1 MIKYFAY
8 FYLISISFGLI
19 GNFFS
24 FLVFSRKQFNNTIF
38 NVYFRLITIT
48 DSVSILTQLN
58 YSLKIGFNIDIKLI
72 SNLSCKL
79 LDYFIY
85 SSCPISSYILVYIS
99 IDRMLNVTYPNEFQ
113 FRHKKRTQ
121 FSICSFIILFN
132 MFYYIPILFYRRLD
146 LYPTFNNQTNQTEL
160 IRKCIYTNNRF
171 IYWMDLF
178 FSTVI
183 PFVFMFMF
191 TAITILVLFRSKRR
205 TNGISDRDV
214 KFAITSI
221 ALNIC
226 FFLFLFPLNLF
237 LLLSIYVNFNNE
249 SVYELKFII
258 LLTIYSINYSNMFY
272 VNLIVNSI
280 FRNELVLMLKS
291 WFKFI

>member
-8 FYLISISFGLI
+8 FYLTSISFGLI
-19 GNFFS
+19 GNLLS

-48 DSVSILTQLN
+48 DSASVLTQLN
-58 YSLKIGFNIDIKLI
+58 YSLKLGFNIDIKLI

-99 IDRMLNVTYPNEFQ
+99 FDRMLNVTCPNEFKL
-113 FRHKKRTQ
+113 RHNKLIQ
-121 FSICSFIILFN
+121 LSICLFIILFN
-132 MFYYIPILFYRRLD
+132 LIYYLPILFYRKLD
-146 LYPTFNNQTNQTEL
+146 IQSVFQNHTNQTEL
-160 IRKCIYTNNRF
+160 IRKCIYTDNRF

-178 FSTVI
+178 FSTII
-183 PFVFMFMF
+183 PFIFMCLF
-191 TAITILVLFRSKRR
+191 TSITIIFLFRSKKR
-205 TNGISDRDV
+205 TNGISSRDV

-221 ALNIC
+221 TLNIC
-226 FFLFLFPLNLF
+226 FFLFLFPLTLF
-237 LLLSIYVNFNNE
+237 LLLGIYMDLNNDRL
-249 SVYELKFII
+249 YELKFIM

-280 FRNELVLMLKS
+280 FRNELVLMFKE
-291 WFKFI
+291 WFL